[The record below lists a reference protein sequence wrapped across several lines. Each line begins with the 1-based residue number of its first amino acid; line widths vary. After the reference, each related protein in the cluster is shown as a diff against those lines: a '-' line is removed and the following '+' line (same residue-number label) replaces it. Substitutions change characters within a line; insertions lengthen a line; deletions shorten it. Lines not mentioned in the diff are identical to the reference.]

1 MSAFGIHFANVQRD
15 FNDLMGAL
23 GRIRTAT
30 PETAEKLTGA
40 VRALLE
46 KMGGM
51 I

>member
-1 MSAFGIHFANVQRD
+1 MKVLIACEEPQRD

-40 VRALLE
+40 IHTLLE
-46 KMGGM
+46 KMGG
-51 I
+51 IL

>member
-1 MSAFGIHFANVQRD
+1 MKVLIACEEPQRE

-40 VRALLE
+40 IHTLLE
-46 KMGGM
+46 KMGG
-51 I
+51 IL